1 MSHPPAKTCA
11 SCGRTIQWRKKW
23 ERDWD
28 DVRYCST
35 ACRKRGVT
43 DIDRQFETAILRL
56 LPGRTAVISPA
67 DVLQAT
73 GADTSSDEPV
83 RRAARRLVAA
93 GQLEIVQRGRVVD
106 PSRATGAIELRR
118 PR

>member
-1 MSHPPAKTCA
+1 MTPEPKVCA
-11 SCGRTIQWRKKW
+11 SCGRRIEWRKKW

-35 ACRKRGVT
+35 ACRRRKVT
-43 DIDRQFETAILRL
+43 PEDRALEDELRTQL
-56 LPGRTAVISPA
+56 ASGAGRTGV
-67 DVLQAT
+67 DV
-73 GADTSSDEPV
+73 GSDEAA

-93 GQLEIVQRGRVVD
+93 GEGELVQRGRVVD
-106 PSRATGAIELRR
+106 PSTARGDVQLRR